1 MTTTIIITFCVL
13 LLVAYIFDLSSK
25 KTRIPAVIL
34 LLLLGYM
41 ARQLTYFF
49 HIKLPDFSSI
59 LPVLGTVGLILIVL
73 EGSLELKLNKS
84 KVSLVKKSFFGGL
97 IPMLSMAFLLA
108 YLLRYFVPSSFKDN
122 LSNVIPLCVI
132 SSSIAISSVKNLVTA
147 DKEFII
153 YESSFSDILGV
164 LFFNF
169 IALNEYVNGRSFATF
184 GLQILAITVI
194 SLVAIILLSLLLSK
208 IDHDIKFVPII
219 LLVILIYTIAHEY
232 DLPALIFILLFGLFL
247 GNLDELKKFRWFKKV
262 QPEELDKEMRK
273 FKELTVEAAFML
285 RSLFFL
291 LFGYM
296 METKDIVNVETLTWT
311 FAIVAIIFILRIVQ
325 LLISRLPLIPLLF
338 IAPRGLVTILLFL
351 SVAPSKQIPLINKS
365 LIIQVIVITSLI
377 MMIGLLL
384 TKKKGETEKKEPEVN
399 SSTPAEITFKP
410 LQF

>member
-13 LLVAYIFDLSSK
+13 LLVAYLFDLSAK

-34 LLLLGYM
+34 LLLLGWV
-41 ARQLTYFF
+41 ARQLTYVSG
-49 HIKLPDFSSI
+49 IKLPDFSSI

-73 EGSLELKLNKS
+73 EGALELRLNKS
-84 KVSLVKKSFFGGL
+84 KLPLLRKSFFGAL
-97 IPMLSMAFLLA
+97 IPMFSMAFLFA
-108 YLLRYFVPSSFKDN
+108 YLLGYFMPSSFKDN

-132 SSSIAISSVKNLVTA
+132 SSSIAISSVKNLATD
-147 DKEFII
+147 DKEFVI

-169 IALNEYVNGRSFATF
+169 IALNEFINGRSFATF
-184 GLQILAITVI
+184 GLQILAITFI
-194 SLVAIILLSLLLSK
+194 SLIGIVLLSLLLSK
-208 IDHDIKFVPII
+208 IDHEIKFVPII

-247 GNLDELKKFRWFKKV
+247 GNLNGLKKFRWFRRVK
-262 QPEELDKEMRK
+262 PDELDKEKQK
-273 FKELTVEAAFML
+273 FKELTIEAAFMI

-296 METKDIVNVETLTWT
+296 IETKDIIKVETLTWT
-311 FAIVAIIFILRIVQ
+311 FGIVAIIFIFRIIQ

-351 SVAPSKQIPLINKS
+351 SIAPTKQIPLINKS

-377 MMIGLLL
+377 MMIGLIL
-384 TKKKGETEKKEPEVN
+384 TKKDAETEKKELEER
-399 SSTPAEITFKP
+399 SETLAEIAV
-410 LQF
+410 

>member
-1 MTTTIIITFCVL
+1 MTTTIIITFCGL
-13 LLVAYIFDLSSK
+13 LLVAYVFDLSSK
-25 KTRIPAVIL
+25 RTRIPAVIL
-34 LLLLGYM
+34 LLLLGWV

-84 KVSLVKKSFFGGL
+84 KLPLLGKSFFGAL
-97 IPMLSMAFLLA
+97 VPMLSMAFLLA
-108 YLLRYFVPSSFKDN
+108 YLLQYFMPSDFKAD
-122 LSNVIPLCVI
+122 LSNVIPLSVI
-132 SSSIAISSVKNLVTA
+132 SSSIAISSVKNLATT
-147 DKEFII
+147 DKEFVI

-169 IALNEYVNGRSFATF
+169 IALNQFISGKSFATF
-184 GLQILAITVI
+184 GLQILEITFI

-247 GNLDELKKFRWFKKV
+247 GNLDELKKFRWFRKV
-262 QPEELDKEMRK
+262 QPEELDKEMQK

-296 METKDIVNVETLTWT
+296 IETKDIVKVETLSWT
-311 FAIVAIIFILRIVQ
+311 FGIVGIIFIFRVVQ

-351 SVAPSKQIPLINKS
+351 SIAPAKQIPLINKS
-365 LIIQVIVITSLI
+365 LIIQVIIITSLI
-377 MMIGLLL
+377 MMIGLIL
-384 TKKKGETEKKEPEVN
+384 TKKDAETEKKELEENTEMPV
-399 SSTPAEITFKP
+399 EIP
-410 LQF
+410 V

>member
-1 MTTTIIITFCVL
+1 MTTTIIISFCVL
-13 LLVAYIFDLSSK
+13 LLVAYLFDLSAK
-25 KTRIPAVIL
+25 KTKIPAVIL
-34 LLLLGYM
+34 LLLLGWL
-41 ARQLTYFF
+41 ARQLTYVFGM
-49 HIKLPDFSSI
+49 KLPDFSPI
-59 LPVLGTVGLILIVL
+59 LPVLGMVGLILIVL
-73 EGSLELKLNKS
+73 EGALELKLNKS
-84 KVSLVKKSFFGGL
+84 KLPLLRKSFFGAL
-97 IPMLSMAFLLA
+97 IPMLSLAFLFA
-108 YLLRYFVPSSFKDN
+108 YLLQYFAPSSFKDN

-132 SSSIAISSVKNLVTA
+132 SSSIAISSVKNLATT
-147 DKEFII
+147 DKEFVI

-169 IALNEYVNGRSFATF
+169 IALNEFINGKSFATF
-184 GLQILAITVI
+184 GLQILAITFI
-194 SLVAIILLSLLLSK
+194 SLIAIILLSLLLSK

-247 GNLDELKKFRWFKKV
+247 GNLDELKKFRWFRKV
-262 QPEELDKEMRK
+262 KPDELDKEKHK
-273 FKELTVEAAFML
+273 FKELTIEAAFMI

-296 METKDIVNVETLTWT
+296 IETKDMIKVETLGWT
-311 FAIVAIIFILRIVQ
+311 FGIIAIIFIFRIIQ

-351 SVAPSKQIPLINKS
+351 SIAPAKQIPLINRS

-384 TKKKGETEKKEPEVN
+384 TKKDAETEKKEMEESPETAV
-399 SSTPAEITFKP
+399 E
-410 LQF
+410 

>member
-351 SVAPSKQIPLINKS
+351 SVAPSKQILLINKS

>member
-1 MTTTIIITFCVL
+1 MTTTIIITFCGL
-13 LLVAYIFDLSSK
+13 LLVAYVFDLSSK
-25 KTRIPAVIL
+25 RTRIPAVIL
-34 LLLLGYM
+34 LLLLGWV

-84 KVSLVKKSFFGGL
+84 KLPLLGKSFFGAL
-97 IPMLSMAFLLA
+97 VPMLSMAFLLA
-108 YLLRYFVPSSFKDN
+108 YLLQYFMPSDFKAD
-122 LSNVIPLCVI
+122 LSNVIPLSVI
-132 SSSIAISSVKNLVTA
+132 SSSIAISSVKNLATT
-147 DKEFII
+147 DKEFVI

-169 IALNEYVNGRSFATF
+169 IALNQFISGKSFATF
-184 GLQILAITVI
+184 GLQILEITFI

-247 GNLDELKKFRWFKKV
+247 GNLDELKKFRWFRKV
-262 QPEELDKEMRK
+262 QPEELDKEMQK

-296 METKDIVNVETLTWT
+296 IETKDIVKVETLSWT
-311 FAIVAIIFILRIVQ
+311 FGIVGIIFISRVVQ

-351 SVAPSKQIPLINKS
+351 SIAPAKQIPLINKS
-365 LIIQVIVITSLI
+365 LIIQVIIITSLI
-377 MMIGLLL
+377 MMIGLIL
-384 TKKKGETEKKEPEVN
+384 TKKDAETEKKELEENTEMPV
-399 SSTPAEITFKP
+399 EIP
-410 LQF
+410 V